1 MGSWAQAKLNCGQEG
16 NLARL
21 GAWNQAGGTGINWEG
36 SGHNLG
42 AQEPSHLCWQL
53 GGRKECP
60 KKEDFPLVSTVERE
74 GMRSQ
79 SLGVSKQELAQESSV
94 VLEDL
99 KDYGLSSNVW
109 VLGLEY
115 TDPGAPY
122 VTLT

>member
-1 MGSWAQAKLNCGQEG
+1 M
-16 NLARL
+16 
-21 GAWNQAGGTGINWEG
+21 
-36 SGHNLG
+36 
-42 AQEPSHLCWQL
+42 
-53 GGRKECP
+53 
-60 KKEDFPLVSTVERE
+60 KEDFPLVSTVERE

-79 SLGVSKQELAQESSV
+79 SLGVSKQELALAQESSV

-115 TDPGAPY
+115 TDPRAPY